1 MMATHPSFIF
11 ILSLICSTVVT
22 QSTSK
27 VEEFHFLMPE
37 VRPTKVC
44 SYIIHFYFFFFFL
57 SFFIIHSFI
66 HIFHL
71 QKKVNSRICYR
82 ISSFLC
88 VNSFIIYSNMLSV
101 KKLSSLNLSY
111 YLFIYSKIS
120 VSVIKFI
127 YE

>member
-22 QSTSK
+22 QRASK

-44 SYIIHFYFFFFFL
+44 SYTFL
-57 SFFIIHSFI
+57 LLFLLLELLHHSFI

-71 QKKVNSRICYR
+71 QKKVKSRICYR

-88 VNSFIIYSNMLSV
+88 VNSFIIYSNMVSV
-101 KKLSSLNLSY
+101 KKLSSLNLIY
-111 YLFIYSKIS
+111 YLFISSKIS

-127 YE
+127 YK